1 MKIYRMKGGFAVSCN
16 VDWNL
21 IKAEYIAGG
30 VSYRELA
37 KKYDV
42 PFSTLSRIAIK
53 ENWVELKRQV
63 ENKVETD
70 LVNSTASTESSRLSR
85 IDSIA
90 DKLLEKIER
99 AVDELDLYIIKNT
112 KKEKVI
118 EYNNSKAPN
127 KPTKEIIHEDE
138 KVSAMTS
145 IIDKRG
151 LREISAALREIK
163 DIKGIKSEQD
173 IREQEARIANLEK
186 QAQKDNTDESI
197 EVVMDAFEEYS
208 I

>member
-1 MKIYRMKGGFAVSCN
+1 MTRKGGFTVSCN

-21 IKAEYIAGG
+21 IKAEYMAGG
-30 VSYRELA
+30 ISYRSLA
-37 KKYDV
+37 DKYGV
-42 PFSTLSRIAIK
+42 SFTTLSRIASK
-53 ENWVELKRQV
+53 ENWVALRQQV
-63 ENKVETD
+63 EDKVETD
-70 LVNSTASTESSRLSR
+70 LVNSTAEIESKRLSR

-90 DKLLEKIER
+90 DRLLDKIER

-127 KPTKEIIHEDE
+127 KPTKEITHEDE
-138 KVSAMTS
+138 KVGMMAS

-163 DIKGIKSEQD
+163 DIKGIKSERD

-186 QAQKDNTDESI
+186 QSQKDNTDDTI
-197 EVVMDAFEEYS
+197 EIVMDEFEEYS
-208 I
+208 V

>member
-1 MKIYRMKGGFAVSCN
+1 M
-16 VDWNL
+16 DWNL

-30 VSYRELA
+30 ISYRELA

-42 PFSTLSRIAIK
+42 PFSTLSRTAIK
-53 ENWVELKRQV
+53 ENWVALKEQV

-70 LVNSTASTESSRLSR
+70 LVNSTAKNEKNRLTR

-90 DKLLEKIER
+90 DKILDKIER
-99 AVDELDLYIIKNT
+99 AVDELDLHLIKNV

-118 EYNNSKAPN
+118 EYNNPKASN
-127 KPTKEIIHEDE
+127 KPTREIISENE
-138 KVSAMTS
+138 EVISIAS

-151 LREISAALREIK
+151 LQQISSALKEIK
-163 DIKGIKSEQD
+163 DIKGYKNERD

-186 QAQKDNTDESI
+186 QANKDNTDDEI

-208 I
+208 L